1 MREGRKKILV
11 LDPEPFVQELL
22 RLKLEA
28 ACGEVLFA
36 EDEKEAKKILLEQ
49 EVDLIILEILHPRL
63 DSYRFVQWLKNHPGL
78 ETIKV
83 LILTFKKKDPE
94 IFFLYNVWIAGYLEK
109 PFLPELL
116 SKKVKEL
123 LKGAGGN

>member
-1 MREGRKKILV
+1 MRQGRKKILV
-11 LDPEPFVQELL
+11 LDPEPFMQELL

-28 ACGEVLFA
+28 GCGEVLFA

-78 ETIKV
+78 ESIKV

-123 LKGAGGN
+123 LKGVAGN